1 MLAKFPTFLLVLL
14 VFAVIAPEAY
24 RVRSQKLPPNA
35 SSSNPGDLET
45 LTIGGVRCG
54 PSGSFRSREEAAL
67 NRLRNRYQ
75 IPDHFKPI
83 TIEELRPLQQGEPI
97 KGEIENTPKSND
109 PNNNERA
116 VSMIGYVEEVSVWGC
131 GRKIWVLGK
140 GMPRG
145 RESCIC
151 NSNLLDFCT
160 FQIKASMN
168 PEAKTPRERMTFV
181 VKVTV
186 RSRLLAERKLL
197 TSNIGHRWSI
207 DNLREKLIK
216 KWVRFS
222 GWLFFE
228 PGYADRAWLSDPNDK
243 VGMNNTIETA
253 WGIHPVLGIEVGVEP
268 PR

>member
-1 MLAKFPTFLLVLL
+1 MFAKFPTLLLVLL
-14 VFAVIAPEAY
+14 VFGLIAPDVQ
-24 RVRSQKLPPNA
+24 RVRSQKLPPNP
-35 SSSNPGDLET
+35 SSSNPSDLET
-45 LTIGGVRCG
+45 LTIEGVKCG
-54 PSGSFRSREEAAL
+54 PQGAARSYEEAEL

-83 TIEELRPLQQGEPI
+83 TIEELRQKPQGEPI
-97 KGEIENTPKSND
+97 NGEIEKTPKSND
-109 PNNNERA
+109 PNNYEP
-116 VSMIGYVEEVSVWGC
+116 VSIIGYVEEVRVWGC
-131 GRKIWVLGK
+131 GRKIWMLGK
-140 GMPRG
+140 GAPRG
-145 RESCIC
+145 HESCIC

-160 FQIKASMN
+160 IQIKVSAN
-168 PEAKTPRERMTFV
+168 PKAKTRRERMTFV

-186 RSRLLAERKLL
+186 RSRLLAERNLL
-197 TSNIGHRWSI
+197 TSNIGPRWSI
-207 DNLREKLIK
+207 DNLRGKLIK

-228 PGYADRAWLSDPNDK
+228 PGYAHRAWLSDPEDK